1 LRIRLSADASVQSQ
15 ARHIEGL
22 HVMGVAGLDVGK
34 ARASLARVGWSAEQ
48 YGTPRSP
55 MP

>member
-1 LRIRLSADASVQSQ
+1 LSADASALSQ
-15 ARHIEGL
+15 ARHIEAP
-22 HVMGVAGLDVGK
+22 HVMGVADLDVGK